1 MAIADL
7 PRTET
12 TDTEIEAL
20 PIQLT
25 AGAVARVRSLIEEK
39 QLTGHA
45 LRVFVSG
52 GGCSGMQY
60 GMGLEPEPRADDL
73 RYEFD
78 DVAVVVD
85 PMSMNYLSGA
95 TIDYVDDLMAGGF
108 KIENPMAVSSCGCG
122 HSFRTEGSSEAHS
135 HSHSGGC
142 C

>member
-7 PRTET
+7 PL
-12 TDTEIEAL
+12 TDTPETEFETPEIT
-20 PIQLT
+20 LT
-25 AGAVARVRSLIEEK
+25 DGAVARVRALIEEK

-85 PMSMNYLSGA
+85 PMSMSYLAGA
-95 TIDYVDDLMAGGF
+95 TIDYIDDLMAGGF
-108 KIENPMAVSSCGCG
+108 KIENPNAVSSCGCG
-122 HSFRTEGSSEAHS
+122 HSFRTEGASQAHS